1 MLSLGISRF
10 LCTPSLSCFFL
21 FFLSRIWGFFSFF
34 FYLLSPFVWAMH
46 LVIPACC
53 SLRSFLAYSQS
64 SAMLCA
70 FPLFP
75 SSSKQKSGAPM
86 CFSFIY
92 ERHSQDTFESIGPGL
107 AWYFVRFHFLLSYP
121 FDEVMKCSL
130 MSLSWSVDIIMSTL

>member
-1 MLSLGISRF
+1 
-10 LCTPSLSCFFL
+10 
-21 FFLSRIWGFFSFF
+21 
-34 FYLLSPFVWAMH
+34 
-46 LVIPACC
+46 
-53 SLRSFLAYSQS
+53 
-64 SAMLCA
+64 
-70 FPLFP
+70 
-75 SSSKQKSGAPM
+75 M